1 MLPDPPLLE
10 RLFLE
15 EPWPLTV
22 GLILLAAVLG
32 VLAYQRLQKKLT
44 IAALVAALLAVAI
57 GLTAKFVE
65 TDREQVR
72 DATEQLV
79 AATAPMNLTRIR
91 GMLDPDVV
99 LIIGDDE
106 DAPIRIERLLAQLE
120 AADQRYPIDTNLI
133 KLLEAQSLDAA
144 SPGVPRARTL
154 IDVLSIARNG
164 RALTRWQIDWEK
176 QPGGVWRVK
185 RIQWLQQ
192 PHPMGVS
199 PSWGWLRD

>member
-1 MLPDPPLLE
+1 VLPDPPLLE

-32 VLAYQRLQKKLT
+32 VVAYQRMRRTLA

-91 GMLDPDVV
+91 GMLHTDVV

-106 DAPIRIERLLAQLE
+106 AAPIRIDRLLAQLE
-120 AADQRYPIDTNLI
+120 SVGERYPIESNQI
-133 KLLEAQSLDAA
+133 KLLEAQSLAPA
-144 SPGVPRARTL
+144 SPGVARARTL
-154 IDVLSIARNG
+154 IDVLSLARNG
-164 RALTRWQIDWEK
+164 RALTRWRIDWEK
-176 QPGGVWRVK
+176 QPGGTWRVT
-185 RIQWLQQ
+185 RIQWLEQ
-192 PHPMGVS
+192 PHPMGIS
-199 PSWGWLRD
+199 PSWGWLKD